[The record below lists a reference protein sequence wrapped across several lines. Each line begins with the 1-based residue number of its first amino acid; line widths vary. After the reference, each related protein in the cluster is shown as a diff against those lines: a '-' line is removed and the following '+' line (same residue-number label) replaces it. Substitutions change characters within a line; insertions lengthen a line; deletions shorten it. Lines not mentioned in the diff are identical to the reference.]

1 MEKKIPYKIYLEEQ
15 EMPRQWY
22 NVRADMK
29 KKPAPILNPG
39 TLEPITFEELSGI
52 FCEELARQELDENT
66 RYFDIPEEIRNFY
79 KMYRPSPLVRAY
91 CLEEKLDTPAH
102 IYYKFEGNNTSGSHK
117 LNSAIAQVYYG
128 KKQGLKGVTTETG
141 AGQWGTA
148 LSMACSYFGLDCQ
161 VFMVKCSYEQKPF
174 RREVMRTYGA
184 KVTPSPSMETK
195 L

>member
-79 KMYRPSPLVRAY
+79 KM
-91 CLEEKLDTPAH
+91 
-102 IYYKFEGNNTSGSHK
+102 
-117 LNSAIAQVYYG
+117 
-128 KKQGLKGVTTETG
+128 
-141 AGQWGTA
+141 
-148 LSMACSYFGLDCQ
+148 
-161 VFMVKCSYEQKPF
+161 
-174 RREVMRTYGA
+174 
-184 KVTPSPSMETK
+184 
-195 L
+195 